1 MLCQSGLYPGAVI
14 HVPDATAGM
23 VVVVVVVE
31 RGGLLV
37 VVEPLPGL
45 FALPGA
51 LVVAAP
57 APVSGGAEVVWVVV
71 CALVGSVEVGSAV
84 VVVDRAAPPA
94 ASRPGACA
102 VATDP
107 AASATATSAAN
118 AVARRVHHRMAA
130 EATPYA
136 TGAART
142 TSTATP
148 SADSVSSRAAMPPAA
163 RRSSSPRPSA
173 ARNSGGP
180 ATRTWSTGE
189 RWESLASVLARRT
202 WASTSPT
209 ASSIAGSAGSPGATA
224 SGVGHGAR
232 WIEPSCHQLHTSSVT
247 KGMIGAN
254 SRCSA
259 SRARRS
265 AAMAEPAAVSPRAP

>member
-1 MLCQSGLYPGAVI
+1 MRRPSTESGGGLSTHGGLMLCQSGLYPGAVI

-37 VVEPLPGL
+37 VVVEPLPGL
-45 FALPGA
+45 LGVPGA

-57 APVSGGAEVVWVVV
+57 TPVSGGADVVVWVVV
-71 CALVGSVEVGSAV
+71 CVLVGSVDVGSAV

-94 ASRPGACA
+94 ASRPDVCA
-102 VATDP
+102 VATGP

-118 AVARRVHHRMAA
+118 AVARRVHDRMAA
-130 EATPYA
+130 EATRYT

-142 TSTATP
+142 TSTG
-148 SADSVSSRAAMPPAA
+148 DRCD
-163 RRSSSPRPSA
+163 
-173 ARNSGGP
+173 
-180 ATRTWSTGE
+180 
-189 RWESLASVLARRT
+189 SLASVLARRT

-224 SGVGHGAR
+224 SGAGHGAR
-232 WIEPSCHQLHTSSVT
+232 WIEPSCHQLQTSSVT

-254 SRCSA
+254 RRCSA
-259 SRARRS
+259 SRAKRS
-265 AAMAEPAAVSPRAP
+265 AVMAEPAAASPRAP